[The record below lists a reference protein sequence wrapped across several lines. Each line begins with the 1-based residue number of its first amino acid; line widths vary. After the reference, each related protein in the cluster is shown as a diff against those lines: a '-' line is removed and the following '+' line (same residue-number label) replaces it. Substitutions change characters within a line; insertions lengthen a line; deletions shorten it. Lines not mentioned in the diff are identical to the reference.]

1 MAVFACLFFYHFH
14 NFYVLDAIAGRSH
27 DVHCLFVLHAFLFP
41 FCLTRGFLHFPVFPT
56 QLLSSLFRHPPIG
69 SLSVDSVIDWQ
80 ADIDQLMRIMAIT
93 GTPDKHLLAKLGSEE
108 VNGRWL
114 TISLFFD
121 YSIHVSLTSI
131 TEIT

>member
-41 FCLTRGFLHFPVFPT
+41 YCLTRGFLHFLEFQPNP
-56 QLLSSLFRHPPIG
+56 SLFRHPIG

-121 YSIHVSLTSI
+121 YSTYVSLTSI